1 MDPQPDG
8 RLRRAAMFAEDQ
20 GPAEAVIGFTDQFV
34 QAGVARLDALFGAG
48 YAKENPQALAAYV
61 AACASN
67 LETLMN
73 AAMAA
78 QEDESFGEALA
89 AFESEFVQETTPKP
103 KGRRR

>member
-1 MDPQPDG
+1 
-8 RLRRAAMFAEDQ
+8 MFAEDQ
-20 GPAEAVIGFTDQFV
+20 GPAEAVIAFTDQFV
-34 QAGVARLDALFGAG
+34 QAGVTKLDALFGAG
-48 YAKENPQALAAYV
+48 YAKGNPQALAAYV

-67 LETLMN
+67 LQTFMN

-89 AFESEFVQETTPKP
+89 AFEDELFQAPTPKP